1 MDSDLLKF
9 QYFSSIDAHERTWF
23 LRRIRDKMCKDVQMS
38 PTSVY
43 EIPAP
48 FKKDCFTDLEMTT
61 VVLTIVAYTLAMLI
75 AIGFCAGFNSK
86 NCLSDILALTKMEK
100 DTSDSLP
107 AENGETGS
115 LLPVGQADTKSVISV
130 DEQDKGIVPI
140 DHSEID
146 DVSHESTVPKVEEEN
161 EKEQKPEKSMKD
173 YFTTVK
179 SSSEKFVKKHFN
191 FNNRESE
198 ETKTPDKP
206 EESTTDIPP
215 EKPVRNLPV
224 TLDK

>member
-1 MDSDLLKF
+1 
-9 QYFSSIDAHERTWF
+9 
-23 LRRIRDKMCKDVQMS
+23 MS

-61 VVLTIVAYTLAMLI
+61 AVLTIIAYTFAMLI

-86 NCLSDILALTKMEK
+86 NCLSDIFALRKMDK
-100 DTSDSLP
+100 DTSDNLP
-107 AENGETGS
+107 EENAETGS
-115 LLPVGQADTKSVISV
+115 LLPVGQADTKSAISG
-130 DEQDKGIVPI
+130 DEQEKEIIPMDR
-140 DHSEID
+140 SEIV
-146 DVSHESTVPKVEEEN
+146 DVSHESTVSKVAEEDG
-161 EKEQKPEKSMKD
+161 KEQTPEKSMKD

-206 EESTTDIPP
+206 DESTTDISP
-215 EKPVRNLPV
+215 EKPARNPPV
-224 TLDK
+224 TPDK